1 MMSISGDERTTV
13 TRDPGAPVRVSL
25 RMSQTGLRVAVEQHF
40 PRDGQNVTRL
50 REDQD
55 WGAQD
60 LSGKYLLAVSP
71 RQTRG
76 LLLPTDGDTELTVG
90 HCHHT
95 AAHHKMR
102 LDCDT
107 GKVLR
112 RNKLARLR

>member
-1 MMSISGDERTTV
+1 MKEPLSLETRERPCECRSECHR
-13 TRDPGAPVRVSL
+13 RDS
-25 RMSQTGLRVAVEQHF
+25 VAVEQHF

-76 LLLPTDGDTELTVG
+76 LLLPTDGDTELTSSQWV
-90 HCHHT
+90 T
-95 AAHHKMR
+95 AITLLPTIKCASTATREK
-102 LDCDT
+102 C
-107 GKVLR
+107 
-112 RNKLARLR
+112 